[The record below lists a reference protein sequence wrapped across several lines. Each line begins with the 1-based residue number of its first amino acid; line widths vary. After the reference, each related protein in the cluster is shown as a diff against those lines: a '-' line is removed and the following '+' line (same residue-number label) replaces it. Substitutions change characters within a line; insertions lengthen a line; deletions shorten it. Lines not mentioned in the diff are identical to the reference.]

1 MGILL
6 WPAGLQAGT
15 TGKVV
20 GQVTQANT
28 GAPLHGANV
37 MLESTTLGAA
47 TTEDGRFTLHRVPP
61 GTYALTVSM
70 IGFNDV
76 RVEGVRV
83 RIDLTTR
90 IDVTTEP
97 AVLGLEGVTVVAQAP
112 IVQRDVTYSQ
122 VNISAEEIASL
133 PVEEFEDL
141 LAVQAG
147 VVVGAGGG
155 LHIRGG
161 RSNELAYMIDGV
173 PVTDPLFQGIAAEIE
188 NNAIQ
193 ELQLISGTFNA
204 EYGQAMSG
212 VVNIVTKDGSYED
225 YSGSLRL
232 DVGDYWSGDTA
243 IYGRP
248 ISEFNMSG
256 LRDVQASVSGPLPL
270 LGGRGAVFLSGR
282 LNSDEGYL
290 YGERRFLT
298 HSFVRVTDPV
308 GWDLDSLGGGEY
320 VPMNWVDQVSGQGK
334 VSLRPTHRTKLS
346 LNLMSS
352 NTRFRSYAHKFKW
365 NPDGDYR
372 RFRTNRSL
380 IAKIEQGLSAATYLI
395 ASYALAERASWNY
408 VFRNPVDSR
417 YNVDP
422 RVFSEAPGERFYI
435 GGIRMGQARSQSL
448 VQTVMLEMASQV
460 NPSHQIKLGAEV
472 RAAELGQKFLTIRYD
487 QQTDYKPQVDSLGLN
502 FDTYTKLPGQ
512 YAGYLQDKIEY
523 LDLVI
528 NIGLRFDHFQPDG
541 VTLSDP
547 ADPNYLEPLKPI
559 HQYFDE
565 DGDGAIS
572 VAEMRSDNEQTDED
586 RLVYWFKPVGA
597 KRQLSPRVAL
607 AFPISDRGVMHFSYG
622 HFFQIPPNVF
632 LYVNPDFE
640 VADGGITTL
649 GNADLEAE
657 RTTQYEVGFK
667 QQLGADMGISLT
679 GFYKDIRNLL
689 GTQIHDTFAAGT
701 RYALYINREYGNVQ
715 GITVALTK
723 RPSGIISGRLDYT
736 YAVAEGSASD
746 AAAAYFDALNGNEPE
761 KQVVPLDWDQT
772 HTLNATVTFRGS
784 GDYGLSFIGSYGSGL
799 PYTPSLS

>member
-243 IYGRP
+243 I
-248 ISEFNMSG
+248 
-256 LRDVQASVSGPLPL
+256 
-270 LGGRGAVFLSGR
+270 
-282 LNSDEGYL
+282 
-290 YGERRFLT
+290 
-298 HSFVRVTDPV
+298 
-308 GWDLDSLGGGEY
+308 
-320 VPMNWVDQVSGQGK
+320 
-334 VSLRPTHRTKLS
+334 
-346 LNLMSS
+346 
-352 NTRFRSYAHKFKW
+352 
-365 NPDGDYR
+365 
-372 RFRTNRSL
+372 
-380 IAKIEQGLSAATYLI
+380 
-395 ASYALAERASWNY
+395 
-408 VFRNPVDSR
+408 
-417 YNVDP
+417 
-422 RVFSEAPGERFYI
+422 
-435 GGIRMGQARSQSL
+435 
-448 VQTVMLEMASQV
+448 
-460 NPSHQIKLGAEV
+460 
-472 RAAELGQKFLTIRYD
+472 
-487 QQTDYKPQVDSLGLN
+487 
-502 FDTYTKLPGQ
+502 
-512 YAGYLQDKIEY
+512 
-523 LDLVI
+523 
-528 NIGLRFDHFQPDG
+528 
-541 VTLSDP
+541 
-547 ADPNYLEPLKPI
+547 
-559 HQYFDE
+559 
-565 DGDGAIS
+565 
-572 VAEMRSDNEQTDED
+572 
-586 RLVYWFKPVGA
+586 
-597 KRQLSPRVAL
+597 
-607 AFPISDRGVMHFSYG
+607 
-622 HFFQIPPNVF
+622 
-632 LYVNPDFE
+632 
-640 VADGGITTL
+640 
-649 GNADLEAE
+649 
-657 RTTQYEVGFK
+657 
-667 QQLGADMGISLT
+667 
-679 GFYKDIRNLL
+679 
-689 GTQIHDTFAAGT
+689 
-701 RYALYINREYGNVQ
+701 
-715 GITVALTK
+715 
-723 RPSGIISGRLDYT
+723 
-736 YAVAEGSASD
+736 
-746 AAAAYFDALNGNEPE
+746 
-761 KQVVPLDWDQT
+761 
-772 HTLNATVTFRGS
+772 
-784 GDYGLSFIGSYGSGL
+784 
-799 PYTPSLS
+799 